1 MRSWGDS
8 LGVASALGAW
18 AHRKLSNLPWSP
30 GGLSQNLPLERGLA
44 CIVQSWFF
52 CFQLAL
58 PSPFRSCADVKG
70 CEVTARGR
78 YWVGVGRRGGPGQA
92 GPSCCRYAEFLLHWC
107 CLILQ
112 RLCRRHVS
120 ELKINCNQKICR
132 IVQEKA
138 SLKKYAHAL
147 KSVRGC
153 NFLDVSIFMEYYKLF
168 SMHIGCV
175 LPFGV

>member
-1 MRSWGDS
+1 MAIVLQIGKAGSPFSRIHSTS
-8 LGVASALGAW
+8 LQASPELMGCVTAVRHFTNYL
-18 AHRKLSNLPWSP
+18 
-30 GGLSQNLPLERGLA
+30 QNLRLERGLA

-92 GPSCCRYAEFLLHWC
+92 GPSCFRYAEFLLHWC

-112 RLCRRHVS
+112 RLCRGHVS
-120 ELKINCNQKICR
+120 KLKINCNQKIPR
-132 IVQEKA
+132 IDQKRA
-138 SLKKYAHAL
+138 SFRRTIILAIEPKRNML
-147 KSVRGC
+147 M
-153 NFLDVSIFMEYYKLF
+153 L
-168 SMHIGCV
+168 
-175 LPFGV
+175 